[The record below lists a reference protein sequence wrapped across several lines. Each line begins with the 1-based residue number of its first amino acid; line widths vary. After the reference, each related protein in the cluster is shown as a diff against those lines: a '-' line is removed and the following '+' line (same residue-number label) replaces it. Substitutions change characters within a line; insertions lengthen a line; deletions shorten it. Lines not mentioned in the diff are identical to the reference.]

1 MAEVRATIKQ
11 LRRMVSLW
19 APLNR
24 TQSAV
29 EKEPYLDLYYEVDF
43 VLMQTKGALTMRTV
57 AFIVVVVLCVFCLA
71 FGETTSSTV
80 ESRVT
85 TSEICDGLHII
96 TCVGGEEFNL
106 PPYGTNLVAS
116 TGADGILLVDAGFG
130 STAEALVDALKT
142 LGNGDLKLVINTH
155 YHGDH
160 TFGNQVLSSHAAIL
174 AHRSV
179 LDRMSG
185 SYFHLSDLP
194 SPNRPTVGFDDSLVI
209 HFNGEEIHVVHIP
222 PCHSDGDAYVYFTNS
237 KVVAVADLFF
247 PDEIPYIDQ
256 FAGGNVDGYLG
267 QIRRFI
273 NDFPDDVTFV
283 AAHGRPYSKDDL
295 REYDRMLT
303 ETTDL
308 IRQAAETGKT
318 DWDMINDSL
327 LADYQ
332 GWNGQFPTTTLEAW
346 IQTVYTDLSGPA
358 DTRPSVCEP
367 MTRVLVESSIQQA
380 LEEYEL
386 LKTSQGDAYD
396 FGEAQ
401 LNMLGYQL
409 LFRQRVDDAM
419 EIFKLNV
426 GEYPESFNVYD
437 SYGEVLLMKGDTA
450 QSIDNYEKSLQLN
463 PDNTNAVQVLER
475 LRGSG

>member
-1 MAEVRATIKQ
+1 SNVMPSSMCRIKALLRKYVDHPIIKVYFATQWKIKDFFSIAKVIKVERCFTT
-11 LRRMVSLW
+11 LERKKRLVLHNLVS
-19 APLNR
+19 
-24 TQSAV
+24 
-29 EKEPYLDLYYEVDF
+29 
-43 VLMQTKGALTMRTV
+43 
-57 AFIVVVVLCVFCLA
+57 I
-71 FGETTSSTV
+71 
-80 ESRVT
+80 
-85 TSEICDGLHII
+85 SEISDGLHVI

-116 TGADGILLVDAGFG
+116 VGPDGILLVDAGFG
-130 STAEALVDALKT
+130 STAEALADTLKT
-142 LGNGDLKLVINTH
+142 LGNGNLKLVINTH

-160 TFGNQVLSSHAAIL
+160 TFGNQVLSSHATIV
-174 AHRSV
+174 AHRNV

-185 SYFHLSDLP
+185 SYFYLSDLP
-194 SPNRPTVGFDDSLVI
+194 SPNRPEVGFDDSLVI

-222 PCHSDGDAYVYFTNS
+222 PCHSNGDAYVYFTNS
-237 KVVAVADLFF
+237 KVVAVADMFF
-247 PDEIPYIDQ
+247 PDEIPYIDL
-256 FAGGNVDGYLG
+256 FGGGSVDGYLS
-267 QIRRFI
+267 QIKRFI
-273 NDFPDDVTFV
+273 SDFPDDTRFI
-283 AAHGRPYSKDDL
+283 AAHGRTYTKDDL
-295 REYDRMLT
+295 REYDRMLM

-308 IRQAAETGKT
+308 VRQAAENEKT
-318 DWDMINDSL
+318 ASDMINDSL
-327 LADYQ
+327 LADFQ
-332 GWNGQFPTTTLEAW
+332 EWNGQFPTTTLEAW

-358 DTRPSVCEP
+358 DTSPSICEP

-386 LKTSQGDAYD
+386 LKTSQADAYD

-426 GEYPESFNVYD
+426 REYPESFNVYD
-437 SYGEVLLMKGDTA
+437 SYGEVLLLKGDTA
-450 QSIDNYEKSLQLN
+450 QSIDNYEKSVQLN

>member
-1 MAEVRATIKQ
+1 MRNLIFALVFVVSACGGTHADSASLTGDTTIII
-11 LRRMVSLW
+11 S
-19 APLNR
+19 PLN
-24 TQSAV
+24 
-29 EKEPYLDLYYEVDF
+29 DHLY
-43 VLMQTKGALTMRTV
+43 A
-57 AFIVVVVLCVFCLA
+57 
-71 FGETTSSTV
+71 
-80 ESRVT
+80 
-85 TSEICDGLHII
+85 I

-106 PPYGTNLVAS
+106 PPYGTNLIAS
-116 TGADGILLVDAGFG
+116 VGSDGILLVDAGFG
-130 STAEALVDALKT
+130 STAQALSDTLKT
-142 LGNGDLKLVINTH
+142 MGNGDLKLIINTH

-160 TFGNQVLSSHAAIL
+160 TFGNQLLASQAPIV
-174 AHRSV
+174 AHRNV
-179 LDRMSG
+179 VDRLSG

-222 PCHSDGDAYVYFTNS
+222 PCHSNGDAYVYFTNS
-237 KVVAVADLFF
+237 RVVAAADLFF
-247 PDEIPYIDQ
+247 PDEIPYIDL
-256 FAGGNVDGYLG
+256 FVGGSVDGYLS
-267 QIRRFI
+267 QIKRFI
-273 NDFPDDVTFV
+273 SEFPDDVTFV

-318 DWDMINDSL
+318 GWDMINDSL

-358 DTRPSVCEP
+358 DARPSVCEP
-367 MTRVLVESSIQQA
+367 MTRVLVESSIQAAVEEHDRLKATQA
-380 LEEYEL
+380 
-386 LKTSQGDAYD
+386 DAYD

-409 LFRQRVDDAM
+409 LFRQRIDDAA

-426 GEYPESFNVYD
+426 REYPEAFNAYD
-437 SYGEVLLMKGDTA
+437 SYGEVLLIKGDTA
-450 QSIDNYEKSLQLN
+450 QAIINYEKSLELN
-463 PDNTNAVQVLER
+463 SENANAAQVLER